1 MKHEA
6 KILIVD
12 DEPYN
17 DHYGHTAG
25 DACLERVADRDCTR
39 AVEHGQARQEERPP
53 RHSGPEGGGT

>member
-17 DHYGHTAG
+17 DHCGHIAG
-25 DACLERVADRDCTR
+25 DACLERVADRDCSR
-39 AVEHGQARQEERPP
+39 AVEHG
-53 RHSGPEGGGT
+53 